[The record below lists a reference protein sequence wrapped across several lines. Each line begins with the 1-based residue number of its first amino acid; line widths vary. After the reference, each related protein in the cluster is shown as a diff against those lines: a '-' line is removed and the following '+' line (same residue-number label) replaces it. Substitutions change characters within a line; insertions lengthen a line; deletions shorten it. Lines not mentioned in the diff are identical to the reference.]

1 MCQTPEKSK
10 ITSFSW
16 NPRPFPA
23 ACSCSIQLFEMPE
36 EASLSHHETWA
47 RWVFFPQ
54 CGQSLKLKGPDS
66 AEVAVFEV
74 LVDSFKIAFFFYFRN
89 IWRYFAVMLLRNNI
103 FCMDMKKTWDK
114 SPLVDVVFC
123 WDLFPALI
131 SQQSGLD
138 LCSALSLILHFLL
151 QILSCNLKMT
161 LFLSPTILWIFSF
174 NCLPFGEAWY
184 STWIMDEQSFPPSL
198 IDDGQTEQQLSL

>member
-74 LVDSFKIAFFFYFRN
+74 PVDSSSLKLDFSFTLEIFGDILLWCCLGITFSVWTWKRLGIRAHLWMWFFVG
-89 IWRYFAVMLLRNNI
+89 I
-103 FCMDMKKTWDK
+103 
-114 SPLVDVVFC
+114 
-123 WDLFPALI
+123 
-131 SQQSGLD
+131 
-138 LCSALSLILHFLL
+138 CSLLSLASSQAWIYA
-151 QILSCNLKMT
+151 Q
-161 LFLSPTILWIFSF
+161 LFHSSYIFSF
-174 NCLPFGEAWY
+174 RFYLVIWRWLCFCPLPSFG
-184 STWIMDEQSFPPSL
+184 FSL
-198 IDDGQTEQQLSL
+198 LIVYLLGRHGTAHE